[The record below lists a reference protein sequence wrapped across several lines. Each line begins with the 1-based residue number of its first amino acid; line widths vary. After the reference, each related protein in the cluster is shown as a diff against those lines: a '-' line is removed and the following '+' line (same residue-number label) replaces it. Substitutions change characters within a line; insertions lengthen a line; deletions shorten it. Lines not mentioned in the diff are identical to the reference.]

1 MNTNAHT
8 RPFRCALSILAVTC
22 AMLFASASANA
33 ACGDLGGLNT
43 KPSIK
48 LPMLF
53 GATPSDAQNTDSI
66 VGLWHV
72 IYTADG
78 GAKFNESLDQWHS
91 DGTEFENAYLPVA
104 AGNICFGVWKQ
115 VGVRTV
121 RLRHVGFTYNS
132 PGLASGAFTIDATDT
147 VSADGKTYTGTFD
160 FKVYDLEGNFLEGSE
175 VKGTL
180 LATRITVS

>member
-1 MNTNAHT
+1 
-8 RPFRCALSILAVTC
+8 
-22 AMLFASASANA
+22 MLFTSANANA
-33 ACGDLGGLNT
+33 ACGDLGGT
-43 KPSIK
+43 KSPIK

-53 GATPSDAQNTDSI
+53 GATPSDAPSSDSI

-72 IYTADG
+72 IYTTTD

-115 VGVRTV
+115 IGVRTV
-121 RLRHVGFTYNS
+121 RLRHVGFTYS
-132 PGLASGAFTIDATDT
+132 GPGLASGAFTLDETNTI
-147 VSADGKTYTGTFD
+147 SPDGKTYTGTFD
-160 FKVYDLEGNFLEGSE
+160 FKVFDLEGNFLEGSE
-175 VKGTL
+175 VKGTM